1 MKVILEDEVIVA
13 AMEIGEELISTLTDY
28 VQKEDITA
36 ESLNAIGA
44 LRNFELGYYY
54 LDRKE
59 YGRKRFEPIAELIA
73 CSGNIALRD
82 GKPFLHVHAA
92 LGQENFTVVGGHLFS
107 GIVAVTVEVILR
119 PINGEMKRS
128 YNEQTGLYLL
138 DQ

>member
-1 MKVILEDEVIVA
+1 MKVILEGEVIVA

-28 VQKEDITA
+28 VQQKKITA
-36 ESLNAIGA
+36 GSLNAIGA

-54 LDRKE
+54 LDQKE
-59 YGRKRFEPIAELIA
+59 YGRKRFEPISELIV

-119 PINGEMKRS
+119 TMNGEMKRS
-128 YNEQTGLYLL
+128 YNERTGLYLL
-138 DQ
+138 DR